1 MSESGG
7 DSGNK
12 VANGRLEDNQEEHA
26 NTQRLGVEIVEL
38 LRSNTHLNYDVC
50 ALNMVGILELLG
62 SRLASFNSTS
72 RILVESIQV
81 KYMLVYF
88 SNK

>member
-7 DSGNK
+7 NGGNK
-12 VANGRLEDNQEEHA
+12 VGNGRLEDNQEEHA

-50 ALNMVGILELLG
+50 ALNMVGIFELLG

-72 RILVESIQV
+72 RILVESIKV
-81 KYMLVYF
+81 KYVILF
-88 SNK
+88 FNK